1 MPANR
6 RSGYLFLSLLQAKTG
21 ASLITRLGDAP
32 PDALFRGSPSELAA
46 RFRMTERAVEAMEN
60 LRASFDEEVIYA
72 RLRERGIGVATLA
85 DDGYPARLREIP
97 DPPPALLVRGTLQL
111 TPLPWPSWVLEGPP
125 PGGVEAA
132 SALGRALGERGVC
145 VVSGLALGI
154 DAAAHQG
161 TLEVG
166 GPTVGVLGCGIDV
179 VYPKE
184 HARLFEGVMGAG
196 ALVSEY
202 FPGEPPLAWR
212 FPARNRIIAGLCDAA
227 VVVEAPSRSGALITA
242 RHAAECGRDV
252 WAVPGSLGSARC
264 AGSNK
269 LLADGAG
276 VVWDIDEF
284 VDAYANEAR
293 ASNRGE
299 PAADRAAVPASLPAG
314 EAQVLA
320 SVGFAPTEV
329 DVISTRSGLE
339 TRKALSALSLLE
351 IKGYVA
357 RGSGGTFTRRPA
369 L

>member
-1 MPANR
+1 
-6 RSGYLFLSLLQAKTG
+6 
-21 ASLITRLGDAP
+21 
-32 PDALFRGSPSELAA
+32 
-46 RFRMTERAVEAMEN
+46 MEN
-60 LRASFDEEVIYA
+60 LRASFDEEEIYA

-97 DPPPALLVRGTLQL
+97 DPPPALLVRGTLQDAPAVAVVGSRGA
-111 TPLPWPSWVLEGPP
+111 T

-276 VVWDIDEF
+276 VIWDIDEF
-284 VDAYANEAR
+284 VDAYATEAR
-293 ASNRGE
+293 GSNRGD

-339 TRKALSALSLLE
+339 THKALSALSLLE